1 MIKIGKLGAIA
12 LAGAVGAA
20 LATAGYIK
28 HREPV
33 QTPAQAAASS
43 APSTAASVANYG
55 RIPISF
61 EPNRGQSAGNM
72 AFVAR
77 GPGFSLG
84 LNTEG
89 ATVRLNRPAAKDA
102 GSQETA
108 VNLADKHA
116 ANADP
121 TVDTTA
127 TLKLRLVGA
136 NEKPALVAENKL
148 PGVSHY
154 LGQTGASGP
163 LTNIPHYAA
172 VRYQQVYPGVDWL
185 LYGNPMKLEYD
196 FIVAPQ
202 ADPSRIRMR
211 IDGADSLALDETGAL
226 LVTVAGQ
233 TVRQDKPLVYQERD
247 GQRTA
252 IEASYLL
259 SQPSDAGA
267 TEIAFAVADYDRMR
281 ALVIDPVLVYSTYL
295 GGTGN
300 ESVAAIT
307 STDAGELIVTGTT
320 TSTNFSPTSSLLSQP
335 EVFISQ
341 ISADGTA
348 VAFTTY
354 LGAGS
359 APNHVATNS
368 VGEIYVVGLGSA
380 PSRLISETGIGSNCG
395 IYGATFVD
403 GGLGIS
409 NSGCLPGD
417 IYPSPI
423 TITKS
428 GTIYAIKNEVEQTFE
443 ETEVGG
449 SIQRYTTT
457 TNKYLIQ
464 TISNYLPAGGTIF
477 LTHTSESYSR
487 RGQPEVGYTRTI
499 TSPIWDIVSND
510 ETTLISYSLCEVYS
524 TDGGTTRSGSVNV
537 YGAPAIHSL
546 DADYFLYCDR
556 NTKPIDIAIG
566 LDGNAYSSR
575 LIGYSPQAYEIVTP
589 LYEREISSSRVG
601 FLAANASGN
610 VYYSENGLI
619 NKLNKN
625 GTAILSDIAVVQ
637 PFLANLLSNNEI
649 VVAISTTNT
658 ARESGVQPTN
668 NGGTDLLLRKHKF
681 SDCTDDDGLINFSST
696 NFSASESSGAIN
708 FSVVRS
714 GAVDANCQPFVE
726 YRIQDQSTNGASDL
740 IKTGGII
747 RWAAGENSTKTVSIP
762 LVNDSAYELQES
774 ALVELYRPDGSALGS
789 ISSAALLI
797 IDDDPQP
804 SVRLSASIDSISEV
818 SGSTVIT
825 ATLSAA
831 AGTPV
836 TVPLVY
842 SGTATRNSDYTTP
855 DQIVI
860 NPGQLSASVTLN
872 SVDNT
877 LPEPEETVVVTI
889 GTPTSATRGS
899 PDAVTVTI
907 RDNDRAAGVFLSP
920 ASLAFGNQ
928 ALGST
933 SASQTVVLT
942 NNGTDPL
949 TISFIGA
956 SGDFSAIPDCPISLA
971 VGASCNI
978 VTRFVPSVVGP
989 RSGAITVMSNAP
1001 TSPNTA
1007 TLTGTGIDSGRL
1019 LSVADVSVTEGN
1031 SGTTVANVT
1040 VSLSSPS
1047 TGTVS
1052 ARLTTSNNTAIAG
1065 SDYVSR
1071 NGTISFAAGQTS
1083 RVIPITINGDTTIE
1097 PNESFFVTMSEP
1109 VGAAIG
1115 DGQGVVTIVND
1126 DGAAPPTASIGDVS
1140 ASEGNTG
1147 ARTFSFTVSLSAAAS
1162 GPVSLSYATANGSAT
1177 AGSDYVSSSG
1187 SLSFAAGELS
1197 KTINVT
1203 VNGDT
1208 TVEPTETFFVNLS
1221 NPSGATLGDSQGQ
1234 GSIVNDDTSA
1244 PALSVNDVST
1254 TEGNSGVKNL
1264 TFTISLSPAATGA
1277 VTVTAATANGTAS
1290 SGSDFNGGSLT
1301 VSFAAGETAKTVS
1314 LGIRGDTTV
1323 EPDET
1328 FFVNLSNATGGA
1340 TIADAQGIGTIVND
1354 DASATPTIAIN
1365 DVSATEGNTGSKIYT
1380 FTVSLSAAASG
1391 PVTVAYATANATAT
1405 AGSDYSAAS
1414 GTLNFAAGITTQT
1427 VNVTVNGDTAVE
1439 PDETFVVNL
1448 SNPSGAT
1455 IADSQGFGTIVNDD
1469 AAATPTLSIN
1479 DASATEGNSGV
1490 KNFAFTV
1497 SLSPAATTAVTVTAA
1512 TSNGTAASGSDFNG
1526 GSLSVSFAAGETS
1539 KVVNL
1544 GVRGDT
1550 VVEPNETFFV
1560 NLSNPT
1566 GGAVIGDG
1574 QGLGTIQNDDG
1585 AATPTVTIGDVS
1597 VTEGNA
1603 GSVVLSFPVTLSA
1616 ASTSAV
1622 SVAFATANG

>member
-1 MIKIGKLGAIA
+1 MSGSD
-12 LAGAVGAA
+12 
-20 LATAGYIK
+20 Y
-28 HREPV
+28 EPFFGV
-33 QTPAQAAASS
+33 LSWAAA
-43 APSTAASVANYG
+43 
-55 RIPISF
+55 
-61 EPNRGQSAGNM
+61 
-72 AFVAR
+72 
-77 GPGFSLG
+77 
-84 LNTEG
+84 
-89 ATVRLNRPAAKDA
+89 
-102 GSQETA
+102 
-108 VNLADKHA
+108 
-116 ANADP
+116 
-121 TVDTTA
+121 
-127 TLKLRLVGA
+127 
-136 NEKPALVAENKL
+136 
-148 PGVSHY
+148 
-154 LGQTGASGP
+154 
-163 LTNIPHYAA
+163 
-172 VRYQQVYPGVDWL
+172 
-185 LYGNPMKLEYD
+185 
-196 FIVAPQ
+196 
-202 ADPSRIRMR
+202 
-211 IDGADSLALDETGAL
+211 
-226 LVTVAGQ
+226 
-233 TVRQDKPLVYQERD
+233 
-247 GQRTA
+247 
-252 IEASYLL
+252 
-259 SQPSDAGA
+259 
-267 TEIAFAVADYDRMR
+267 
-281 ALVIDPVLVYSTYL
+281 
-295 GGTGN
+295 
-300 ESVAAIT
+300 
-307 STDAGELIVTGTT
+307 
-320 TSTNFSPTSSLLSQP
+320 
-335 EVFISQ
+335 
-341 ISADGTA
+341 
-348 VAFTTY
+348 
-354 LGAGS
+354 
-359 APNHVATNS
+359 
-368 VGEIYVVGLGSA
+368 
-380 PSRLISETGIGSNCG
+380 
-395 IYGATFVD
+395 
-403 GGLGIS
+403 
-409 NSGCLPGD
+409 
-417 IYPSPI
+417 
-423 TITKS
+423 
-428 GTIYAIKNEVEQTFE
+428 
-443 ETEVGG
+443 
-449 SIQRYTTT
+449 
-457 TNKYLIQ
+457 
-464 TISNYLPAGGTIF
+464 
-477 LTHTSESYSR
+477 
-487 RGQPEVGYTRTI
+487 
-499 TSPIWDIVSND
+499 
-510 ETTLISYSLCEVYS
+510 
-524 TDGGTTRSGSVNV
+524 
-537 YGAPAIHSL
+537 
-546 DADYFLYCDR
+546 
-556 NTKPIDIAIG
+556 
-566 LDGNAYSSR
+566 
-575 LIGYSPQAYEIVTP
+575 
-589 LYEREISSSRVG
+589 
-601 FLAANASGN
+601 
-610 VYYSENGLI
+610 
-619 NKLNKN
+619 
-625 GTAILSDIAVVQ
+625 
-637 PFLANLLSNNEI
+637 
-649 VVAISTTNT
+649 
-658 ARESGVQPTN
+658 
-668 NGGTDLLLRKHKF
+668 
-681 SDCTDDDGLINFSST
+681 
-696 NFSASESSGAIN
+696 
-708 FSVVRS
+708 
-714 GAVDANCQPFVE
+714 
-726 YRIQDQSTNGASDL
+726 
-740 IKTGGII
+740 
-747 RWAAGENSTKTVSIP
+747 ENSTKTITIP
-762 LVNDSAYELQES
+762 IINDSSFEIGEFATITLS
-774 ALVELYRPDGSALGS
+774 DVFNSALGS
-789 ISSAALLI
+789 ISSAVFSV

-804 SVRLSASIDSISEV
+804 SVRLSASTNSIPEV
-818 SGSTVIT
+818 SGSVVVT
-825 ATLSAA
+825 ATLSAV

-860 NPGQLSASVTLN
+860 NPGQLAALVTLN

-877 LPEPEETVVVTI
+877 LPEPEESVIVTI
-889 GTPTSATRGS
+889 GSPTSATRGS

-907 RDNDRAAGVFLSP
+907 RDNDRAAGVSLSP
-920 ASLAFGNQ
+920 ATLAFGNQ

-933 SASQTVVLT
+933 SAPQTVVLT

-1007 TLTGTGIDSGRL
+1007 TLSGTGIDSGRL

-1031 SGTTVANVT
+1031 SGTTIANVT

-1126 DGAAPPTASIGDVS
+1126 DGAATPTASIGDVS

-1147 ARTFSFTVSLSAAAS
+1147 TRTFSFTVSLSATAS

-1221 NPSGATLGDSQGQ
+1221 NPSGTTLGDSQGQ
-1234 GSIVNDDTSA
+1234 GSIVNDDSAA
-1244 PALSVNDVST
+1244 PALSINDVST
-1254 TEGNSGVKNL
+1254 SEGNSGVKNL

-1277 VTVTAATANGTAS
+1277 VTVAAGTANGTAS
-1290 SGSDFNGGSLT
+1290 NGSDFNGGSLT
-1301 VSFAAGETAKTVS
+1301 VSFAAGETTKTVS

-1340 TIADAQGIGTIVND
+1340 TIADSQGIGTIVND
-1354 DASATPTIAIN
+1354 DGAAVPTIAIN
-1365 DVSATEGNTGSKIYT
+1365 DVSTTEGNAGSKTYA

-1448 SNPSGAT
+1448 SSPSGAT

-1479 DASATEGNSGV
+1479 DVSATEGNSGV

-1585 AATPTVTIGDVS
+1585 AATPTVNIGDVS

-1616 ASTSAV
+1616 ASTSSV
-1622 SVAFATANG
+1622 SVAFATANGSAVSGADYVANSGTFSFAPGQTSGTIGVIVNGDTAVEPNETFVVNLSSPVGATIADTQGQGTIVNDDAAASTLSISDVTSIEGNSGTRTFSFVVTLSPAWPPPPTGQRLPAATTPAAA